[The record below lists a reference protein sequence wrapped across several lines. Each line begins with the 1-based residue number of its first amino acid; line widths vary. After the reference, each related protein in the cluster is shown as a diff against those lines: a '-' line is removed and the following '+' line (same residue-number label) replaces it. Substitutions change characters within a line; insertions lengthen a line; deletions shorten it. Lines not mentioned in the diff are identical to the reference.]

1 MGYCRLT
8 ILLLLASFGGYVV
21 GSIPTAWL
29 VTRHILGKEA
39 DIRRLGDGNAGATNI
54 GHLFGA
60 RWGVTVGTVDILK
73 GFVVMSAFNLI
84 SRKLEYGEFEWTVT
98 VPGMVAGAACVLGHI
113 FPAWLGFRGGR
124 GAAAAIGVAGAAYT
138 IPFLLL
144 TAPAALLLMVTRN
157 TSIAFGTIYYWSL
170 VVAKIF
176 FDGEW
181 GPIVYCWLL
190 SYPVLLT
197 DPRLTSRCYIP
208 LWLWLR
214 RQSLKL
220 TGEK

>member
-1 MGYCRLT
+1 M
-8 ILLLLASFGGYVV
+8 V